1 MKDFQTSTTVSAFA
15 SPDDRRRDGHHEVI
29 IRPLPKAVFLYPTFI
44 ALVAMGI
51 VANRWP
57 EHTVTGS
64 LIFLAIF
71 FVNFGVLALDF
82 PKASALALFTSLGML
97 LLAAFLIDY
106 HVVEFL
112 PRAISLGR
120 NLSPTANDHLYF
132 ALAAAMALI
141 YIFVLVFDV
150 RRNYWKITANGISH
164 HHGFGNSQ
172 DYSAQGVTMQR
183 DITDVFEY
191 FLLGSGRLMI
201 HPADGPSI
209 VLENVPKINR
219 AYARIETI
227 TEATNVYPVN
237 PFEHGHARR
246 E

>member
-1 MKDFQTSTTVSAFA
+1 MKDFRTTTTVSRI
-15 SPDDRRRDGHHEVI
+15 SPLDGRGREEHHEVI

-44 ALVAMGI
+44 AMIGMG
-51 VANRWP
+51 VLAKWWP
-57 EHTVTGS
+57 EHTITGS

-71 FVNFGVLALDF
+71 FINFGVLALDF
-82 PKASALALFTSLGML
+82 SRASFFALFTSTGML
-97 LLAAFLIDY
+97 LLLGFVVDY
-106 HVVEFL
+106 DFVEFL
-112 PRAISLGR
+112 PQAISLGR

-132 ALAAAMALI
+132 ALASAMALI
-141 YIFVLVFDV
+141 YAFVLIFDV
-150 RRNYWKITANGISH
+150 RRNYWKVTANGISH

-172 DYSAQGVTMQR
+172 DYSAQGITLQK

-191 FLLGSGRLMI
+191 VLLGSGRLMI

-209 VLENVPKINR
+209 VLENVPHINR
-219 AYARIETI
+219 TYARIETV